1 MDLLTN
7 NENIKLK
14 IFEFL
19 INKFKSEFDNKTN
32 NSNYMIGTRKSI
44 KIFIIKDID
53 EMNIIY
59 NDINILF
66 NNGNNM
72 ELTKKNILNTF
83 ILCSKIKKAE
93 KNPSEMTNEQYYETK
108 YNELKDIYIKCK
120 NIITKLENAIQYF
133 LFFGSEEDKDNEEI
147 KLLLNE
153 FNTKKI
159 KDFFTEENNKKLDK
173 YKELLNY
180 SSKACTLKNS
190 YCFINIYEELLYKYK
205 DPRMKESVNNI
216 NVIDNRI
223 ILANVS
229 TAITMFTNL
238 KKLFEEFNNHNND
251 IETFSHHGVKY
262 FYELELKNG
271 EEALKKEIDFVIN
284 YFTDNANDENE
295 KNIYINFDK
304 NKFVEYIK
312 KITKREKILIKCKD
326 IYHII
331 NIFLN
336 ENNYFK
342 PKERKKKE
350 KQTYKKEKTKKKQ
363 KLLKK
368 ISKMIGIF

>member
-216 NVIDNRI
+216 NVID
-223 ILANVS
+223 
-229 TAITMFTNL
+229 
-238 KKLFEEFNNHNND
+238 
-251 IETFSHHGVKY
+251 
-262 FYELELKNG
+262 
-271 EEALKKEIDFVIN
+271 
-284 YFTDNANDENE
+284 
-295 KNIYINFDK
+295 
-304 NKFVEYIK
+304 
-312 KITKREKILIKCKD
+312 KI
-326 IYHII
+326 
-331 NIFLN
+331 
-336 ENNYFK
+336 
-342 PKERKKKE
+342 
-350 KQTYKKEKTKKKQ
+350 
-363 KLLKK
+363 
-368 ISKMIGIF
+368 

>member
-1 MDLLTN
+1 
-7 NENIKLK
+7 
-14 IFEFL
+14 
-19 INKFKSEFDNKTN
+19 
-32 NSNYMIGTRKSI
+32 
-44 KIFIIKDID
+44 
-53 EMNIIY
+53 
-59 NDINILF
+59 
-66 NNGNNM
+66 
-72 ELTKKNILNTF
+72 
-83 ILCSKIKKAE
+83 
-93 KNPSEMTNEQYYETK
+93 
-108 YNELKDIYIKCK
+108 
-120 NIITKLENAIQYF
+120 
-133 LFFGSEEDKDNEEI
+133 
-147 KLLLNE
+147 
-153 FNTKKI
+153 
-159 KDFFTEENNKKLDK
+159 
-173 YKELLNY
+173 
-180 SSKACTLKNS
+180 
-190 YCFINIYEELLYKYK
+190 
-205 DPRMKESVNNI
+205 MKESVNNI
-216 NVIDNRI
+216 NVIDKRI

-350 KQTYKKEKTKKKQ
+350 KQAYQKAETTQKNLQNDWDFLDFESVISKAKTKKMPIQNLPNNMQEPPPVDNTNNIISQKIKNLLDNSQFMKLFKQ
-363 KLLKK
+363 FNK
-368 ISKMIGIF
+368 